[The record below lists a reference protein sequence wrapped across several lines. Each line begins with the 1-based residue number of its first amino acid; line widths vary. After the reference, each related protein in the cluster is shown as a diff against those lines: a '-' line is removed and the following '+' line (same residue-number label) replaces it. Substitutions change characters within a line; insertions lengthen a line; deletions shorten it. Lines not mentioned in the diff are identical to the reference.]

1 MLEIDDIVRLR
12 KQLGLTQTELSNLSG
27 ISQSLIAKFEAK
39 KIEPAY
45 SKVKILIETLQ
56 KQERRDTRTAKNIS
70 SKTVKGIKIKETL
83 KDATKKFEQK
93 IFLSYLYSI
102 TRK

>member
-39 KIEPAY
+39 KIDQLIQK
-45 SKVKILIETLQ
+45 SK
-56 KQERRDTRTAKNIS
+56 
-70 SKTVKGIKIKETL
+70 
-83 KDATKKFEQK
+83 
-93 IFLSYLYSI
+93 Y
-102 TRK
+102 